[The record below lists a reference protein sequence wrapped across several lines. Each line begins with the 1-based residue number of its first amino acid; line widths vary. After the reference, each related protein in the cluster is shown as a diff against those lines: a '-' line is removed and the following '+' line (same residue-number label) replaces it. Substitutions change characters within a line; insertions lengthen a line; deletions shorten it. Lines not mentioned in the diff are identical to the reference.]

1 VPVPVNK
8 RRLAGFALRIVLVC
22 AIVALA
28 VRYARGLDAH
38 AIGAALTHANP
49 WLLLLSAL
57 GNAPLVWCKARRM
70 RTLLAMS
77 VPSPRLMA
85 LYVTSYAADNL
96 VMSQAGLGLRVAFFR
111 FNGVSLAT
119 AASAQAI
126 EKALEA
132 IGLGLVAGPFLWLP
146 GKLGWLRGPVV
157 WVTVGAS
164 VGLLIFLIAL
174 PRIGN
179 RFVQNLAGGAAAL
192 KRPGPSLEIAA
203 LTFVAWIIEAVMVI
217 AVLQAMH
224 LDVPLWH
231 ATALI
236 LLAVNMA
243 ALVPGLPA
251 NVGTFE
257 VSCSLALGAVGAHP
271 AEALSFALVY
281 HALHTVPVTLVGLGV
296 QRWVRTPSVE
306 PSVEKDYG
314 GSPPELE
321 VSGTSSST
329 TSGR

>member
-8 RRLAGFALRIVLVC
+8 RRLTGLVLRIVLVC

-38 AIGAALTHANP
+38 AIGAALSRANP

-70 RTLLAMS
+70 RTLLAMK
-77 VPSPRLMA
+77 VPSSRLMA

-164 VGLLIFLIAL
+164 VGLLIFLLAL

-192 KRPGPSLEIAA
+192 KRLGPALEIAG
-203 LTFVAWIIEAVMVI
+203 LTFIAWIIEAVMVI

-257 VSCSLALGAVGAHP
+257 VSCSLALGAVGAPP

-281 HALHTVPVTLVGLGV
+281 HALHTVPVTLVGLAV
-296 QRWVRTPSVE
+296 QRWVRTPS
-306 PSVEKDYG
+306 EKDYG
-314 GSPPELE
+314 GSSPELE